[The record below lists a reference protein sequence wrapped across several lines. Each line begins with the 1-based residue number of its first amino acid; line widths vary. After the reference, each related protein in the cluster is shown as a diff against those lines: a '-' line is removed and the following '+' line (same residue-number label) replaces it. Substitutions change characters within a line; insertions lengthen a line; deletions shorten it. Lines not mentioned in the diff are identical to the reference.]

1 MKIMIRDENAT
12 KQLATKIAPFLQPNW
27 CLLLEGELAA
37 GKTTF
42 TKYLLAALGVTEPV
56 TSPSFII
63 MNQYTTPDQM
73 LINHMDCYRLLGLGH
88 SEEWGM
94 YFDYFQNSINIIEW
108 PSLISKDLTDQYEII
123 KITIN
128 IEKDQE
134 RVFTIKI
141 NNAALRIALESEG

>member
-1 MKIMIRDENAT
+1 MKIMISDENAT

-27 CLLLEGELAA
+27 CLLLEGQLAA

-42 TKYLLAALGVTEPV
+42 TKYLLAALGVTKPV

-63 MNQYTTPDQM
+63 MNKYTTPDQT
-73 LINHMDCYRLLGLGH
+73 LINHMDCYRLLGLDH

-94 YFDYFQNSINIIEW
+94 YFDYFPNSINIIEW

-134 RVFTIKI
+134 RVFTIKT
-141 NNAALRIALESEG
+141 NNVALRIALESGG